1 MILRI
6 IFGVARSLLLLRRDC
21 CCRLGTV
28 QSVLLLLFHHN
39 KLVPPNTARVI
50 LRARDYCVT
59 TVIKCTREDVVL
71 MPVQHLLL
79 HARVRV
85 PHPTSFI
92 AASRD
97 NFIALWI
104 ELNLG
109 YLILVTFE

>member
-1 MILRI
+1 MIVRI
-6 IFGVARSLLLLRRDC
+6 IFGGCCSLLLLRRDC

-28 QSVLLLLFHHN
+28 QGILLLFHHN
-39 KLVPPNTARVI
+39 KLVPPNAARVI
-50 LRARDYCVT
+50 LRARDYCVA

-71 MPVQHLLL
+71 VPIQHLLL
-79 HARVRV
+79 HARIRV
-85 PHPTSFI
+85 PHPTSLI

-109 YLILVTFE
+109 YLVLVTFE